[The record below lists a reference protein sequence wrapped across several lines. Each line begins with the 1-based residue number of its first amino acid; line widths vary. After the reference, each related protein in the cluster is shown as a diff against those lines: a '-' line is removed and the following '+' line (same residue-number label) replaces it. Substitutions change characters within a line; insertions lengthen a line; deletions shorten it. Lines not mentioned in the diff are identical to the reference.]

1 VKNVD
6 SFTFSL
12 ILLSLLPFEKQS
24 QGVVRGDNRREVGR
38 GGLEGG

>member
-1 VKNVD
+1 MKNVD